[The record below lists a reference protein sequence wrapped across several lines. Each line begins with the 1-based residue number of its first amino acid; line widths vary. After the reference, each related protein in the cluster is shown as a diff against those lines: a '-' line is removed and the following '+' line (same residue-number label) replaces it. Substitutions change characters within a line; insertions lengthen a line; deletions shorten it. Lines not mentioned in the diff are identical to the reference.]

1 MLNSDEFVRYQPTI
15 HRIQSHDGSSDQN
28 EKVQQGWKFKKSG
41 ILTSS
46 KSEFKDYNWF
56 RRLDRSYFFWPVR
69 PLEKHRIENSLWDAA
84 GRFSPSAPP
93 MISNV
98 LSQRDRRYVSPFFFE
113 STEKNTTFSAHQRID
128 TFTGFYYAYL
138 YTHASGTGRSCCVP
152 VFLHLYSSK
161 RFPFIHGTYVS
172 DSKLAMKSFNAF
184 RPEIAIISFIST
196 TSESTCKLTSESRWN
211 CW

>member
-1 MLNSDEFVRYQPTI
+1 MLNSDEFVRYQPTM

-98 LSQRDRRYVSPFFFE
+98 LSQRDRRYVSPFFFSNPQKKTQLFQHISV
-113 STEKNTTFSAHQRID
+113 STHLLDFIMH
-128 TFTGFYYAYL
+128 TFTRTLAAL
-138 YTHASGTGRSCCVP
+138 VDHV
-152 VFLHLYSSK
+152 VFLFFCTSTLPSVSLLFMVLT
-161 RFPFIHGTYVS
+161 FPTPSWQWILSMPS
-172 DSKLAMKSFNAF
+172 DP
-184 RPEIAIISFIST
+184 R
-196 TSESTCKLTSESRWN
+196 
-211 CW
+211 